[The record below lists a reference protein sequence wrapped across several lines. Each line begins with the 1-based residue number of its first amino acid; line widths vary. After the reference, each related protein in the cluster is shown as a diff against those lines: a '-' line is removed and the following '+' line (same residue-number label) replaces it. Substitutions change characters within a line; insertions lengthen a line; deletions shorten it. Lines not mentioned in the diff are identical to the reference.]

1 MERARRIAFIFPA
14 MLFLCFASTNI
25 YAQEYTPVVGQEGK
39 DVIWVPTPDSLIQ
52 SMLDMAKVTPDDYVI
67 DLGSGD
73 GRIVIA
79 AAKRGA
85 RAVGFEFNPDMVALS
100 RQNAESAG
108 VSGKATFV
116 NADIFE
122 SDFSKATVITM
133 YLLPQL
139 NLKLRPTILSLKPG
153 TRVVSHAFTM
163 GEWNADQ
170 TVEQEG
176 RTAYLW
182 IVPAQV
188 EGTWTCKM
196 PTGAAELI
204 LTQQFQDVQGTLKWN
219 GKVLTLSSVKLDGNR
234 IRFVV
239 DNRSYSGLMSDKK
252 IEGAVSRTDAKRSGR
267 QNAPNNSMDPYKA
280 VALITGA
287 SSGIGEVFA
296 RRLAARGCRVVL
308 VARRRERLEK
318 LASELP
324 RCRNYC
330 RRFDGR
336 LRPRES

>member
-1 MERARRIAFIFPA
+1 MRKARRIAFVSLT
-14 MLFLCFASTNI
+14 MLFLCSAFINAH
-25 YAQEYTPVVGQEGK
+25 AQEYQPSVGQEGK

-52 SMLDMAKVTPDDYVI
+52 AMLDLAKVTPDDYVM

-100 RQNAESAG
+100 RRNAETAG

-139 NLKLRPTILSLKPG
+139 NLKLRPTILSFKPG

-163 GEWNADQ
+163 GEWVADQ

-182 IVPAQV
+182 IVPAHA

-204 LTQQFQDVQGTLKWN
+204 LTQQFQNAQGTLKLN
-219 GKVLTLSSVKLDGNR
+219 GKVLTLNGAKLDGSR
-234 IRFVV
+234 IRFVAG
-239 DNRSYSGLMSDKK
+239 NRNYSGLINDKK
-252 IEGAVSRTDAKRSGR
+252 IDGTVIANGREEKWSAERAK
-267 QNAPNNSMDPYKA
+267 
-280 VALITGA
+280 
-287 SSGIGEVFA
+287 
-296 RRLAARGCRVVL
+296 
-308 VARRRERLEK
+308 
-318 LASELP
+318 
-324 RCRNYC
+324 
-330 RRFDGR
+330 
-336 LRPRES
+336 

>member
-1 MERARRIAFIFPA
+1 MRRARWIAFISLT
-14 MLFLCFASTNI
+14 MLFLCFASINT
-25 YAQEYTPVVGQEGK
+25 YAQEYQPSVGQEGK

-52 SMLDMAKVTPDDYVI
+52 AMLDVAKVTPEDYVM

-100 RQNAESAG
+100 RRNAEAAG

-139 NLKLRPTILSLKPG
+139 NLKLRPTLLSYKPG

-163 GEWNADQ
+163 GEWSADQ

-188 EGTWTCKM
+188 EGTWACKM
-196 PTGAAELI
+196 STGVAELN
-204 LTQQFQDVQGTLKWN
+204 LTQQFQNAQGTLKWN
-219 GKVLTLSSVKLDGNR
+219 GKVLTLSGVKIDGNR
-234 IRFVV
+234 IRFVA
-239 DNRSYSGLMSDKK
+239 DNRNYSGLVHDNK
-252 IEGAVSRTDAKRSGR
+252 IEGAVIANGTEEKWSA
-267 QNAPNNSMDPYKA
+267 
-280 VALITGA
+280 
-287 SSGIGEVFA
+287 E
-296 RRLAARGCRVVL
+296 RVQ
-308 VARRRERLEK
+308 
-318 LASELP
+318 
-324 RCRNYC
+324 
-330 RRFDGR
+330 
-336 LRPRES
+336 

>member
-1 MERARRIAFIFPA
+1 MRRARWIALVSLT
-14 MLFLCFASTNI
+14 MLFLCFASINT
-25 YAQEYTPVVGQEGK
+25 YAQEYQPSVGQEGK

-52 SMLDMAKVTPDDYVI
+52 AMLDLAKVTPDDYVM

-100 RQNAESAG
+100 RRNAEAAG
-108 VSGKATFV
+108 VSGKATFM

-139 NLKLRPTILSLKPG
+139 NLKLRPTILSFKPG

-163 GEWNADQ
+163 GEWSADQ

-182 IVPAQV
+182 IVPAHV
-188 EGTWTCKM
+188 EGTWTCKT
-196 PTGAAELI
+196 PTGVAELN
-204 LTQQFQDVQGTLKWN
+204 LTQQFQNAQGTLKSN

-234 IRFVV
+234 IRFVAG
-239 DNRSYSGLMSDKK
+239 DWNYSGLINDKK
-252 IEGAVSRTDAKRSGR
+252 IEGAVIANGREEMWSAELAK
-267 QNAPNNSMDPYKA
+267 
-280 VALITGA
+280 
-287 SSGIGEVFA
+287 
-296 RRLAARGCRVVL
+296 
-308 VARRRERLEK
+308 
-318 LASELP
+318 
-324 RCRNYC
+324 
-330 RRFDGR
+330 
-336 LRPRES
+336 

>member
-1 MERARRIAFIFPA
+1 MRRAQWIAFVSLT
-14 MLFLCFASTNI
+14 MLFLCSASINAH
-25 YAQEYTPVVGQEGK
+25 AQEYQPSVGQEGK

-52 SMLDMAKVTPDDYVI
+52 AMLDLAKVTPDDYVM

-100 RQNAESAG
+100 RRNAEAAG

-139 NLKLRPTILSLKPG
+139 NLRLRPTILNFKPG

-163 GEWNADQ
+163 GEWSEDQ
-170 TVEQEG
+170 MAEQEG

-182 IVPAQV
+182 IVPAHV

-196 PTGAAELI
+196 PAGVAELT
-204 LTQQFQDVQGTLKWN
+204 LTQQFQNAQGTLTSN
-219 GKVLTLSSVKLDGNR
+219 GKAMALSSAKLDGNR
-234 IRFVV
+234 IRFVAG
-239 DNRSYSGLMSDKK
+239 NRNYSGLINDNR
-252 IEGAVSRTDAKRSGR
+252 IEGTVIANGR
-267 QNAPNNSMDPYKA
+267 EEKWSA
-280 VALITGA
+280 
-287 SSGIGEVFA
+287 ERA
-296 RRLAARGCRVVL
+296 R
-308 VARRRERLEK
+308 
-318 LASELP
+318 
-324 RCRNYC
+324 
-330 RRFDGR
+330 
-336 LRPRES
+336 

>member
-1 MERARRIAFIFPA
+1 MGRARWIAFISLT
-14 MLFLCFASTNI
+14 MLFLCFASINA
-25 YAQEYTPVVGQEGK
+25 YAQEYQPSVGQEGK

-52 SMLDMAKVTPDDYVI
+52 AMLDLAKVTPEDYVM

-100 RQNAESAG
+100 RRNAEAAG
-108 VSGKATFV
+108 VSGKATFI

-139 NLKLRPTILSLKPG
+139 NLKLRPTILSYKPG

-163 GEWNADQ
+163 GEWSADQ

-196 PTGAAELI
+196 PTGVAELN
-204 LTQQFQDVQGTLKWN
+204 LTQQFQNAQGTLKSN
-219 GKVLTLSSVKLDGNR
+219 GKVLTLSGVKIDGNR
-234 IRFVV
+234 IRFVA
-239 DNRSYSGLMSDKK
+239 DNRNYSGLINDKK
-252 IEGAVSRTDAKRSGR
+252 IEGAVIANGT
-267 QNAPNNSMDPYKA
+267 
-280 VALITGA
+280 
-287 SSGIGEVFA
+287 
-296 RRLAARGCRVVL
+296 
-308 VARRRERLEK
+308 RREVVGRTRQMIPWIHPRLW
-318 LASELP
+318 P
-324 RCRNYC
+324 
-330 RRFDGR
+330 
-336 LRPRES
+336 

>member
-1 MERARRIAFIFPA
+1 MGRARWIAFIPLT
-14 MLFLCFASTNI
+14 MMFLCVASINAA
-25 YAQEYTPVVGQEGK
+25 AQEYAPSVGQAGK

-52 SMLDMAKVTPDDYVI
+52 AMLDLAKVTPDDYVI

-100 RQNAESAG
+100 RRNAETAG
-108 VSGKATFV
+108 VSSKATFV

-139 NLKLRPTILSLKPG
+139 NLKLRPTILSFKPG

-163 GEWNADQ
+163 GEWSADQ

-182 IVPAQV
+182 IVPAHI
-188 EGTWTCKM
+188 EGMWTCKM
-196 PTGAAELI
+196 STGVAELN
-204 LTQQFQDVQGTLKWN
+204 LTQQFQNVQGTLKWN
-219 GKVLTLSSVKLDGNR
+219 GKVLTLSSAKLDGNS
-234 IRFVV
+234 IRFVAG
-239 DNRSYSGLMSDKK
+239 NRNYSGLINDKE
-252 IEGAVSRTDAKRSGR
+252 IEGTVIA
-267 QNAPNNSMDPYKA
+267 
-280 VALITGA
+280 
-287 SSGIGEVFA
+287 
-296 RRLAARGCRVVL
+296 
-308 VARRRERLEK
+308 
-318 LASELP
+318 
-324 RCRNYC
+324 
-330 RRFDGR
+330 DGR
-336 LRPRES
+336 EEKWSAERAK

>member
-1 MERARRIAFIFPA
+1 MRNARWIGCLLLTT
-14 MLFLCFASTNI
+14 MFLCLASVGAL
-25 YAQEYTPVVGQEGK
+25 AQEYQPSVGQEGK

-52 SMLDMAKVTPDDYVI
+52 AMLDLAKVMPDDYVM

-100 RQNAESAG
+100 RRNAETAG
-108 VSGKATFV
+108 VSGKATFM

-163 GEWNADQ
+163 GEWSADQ

-176 RTAYLW
+176 RTAFLW
-182 IVPAQV
+182 IVPAHV

-196 PTGAAELI
+196 PTGVAELN
-204 LTQQFQDVQGTLKWN
+204 LTQQFQNAQGTLKSK
-219 GKVLTLSSVKLDGNR
+219 GKVLTLSSVTLDGNR
-234 IRFVV
+234 IRFVA
-239 DNRSYSGLMSDKK
+239 DNRNYSGLINDKK
-252 IEGAVSRTDAKRSGR
+252 IEGTVIANGR
-267 QNAPNNSMDPYKA
+267 EEMWSAEPA
-280 VALITGA
+280 
-287 SSGIGEVFA
+287 E
-296 RRLAARGCRVVL
+296 
-308 VARRRERLEK
+308 
-318 LASELP
+318 
-324 RCRNYC
+324 
-330 RRFDGR
+330 
-336 LRPRES
+336 